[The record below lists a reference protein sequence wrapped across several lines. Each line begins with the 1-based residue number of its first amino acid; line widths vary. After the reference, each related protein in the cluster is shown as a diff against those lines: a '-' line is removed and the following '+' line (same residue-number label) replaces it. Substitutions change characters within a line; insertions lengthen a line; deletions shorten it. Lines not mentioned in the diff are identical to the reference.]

1 MDSHVT
7 PSRVVIA
14 IALSVLT
21 ATACSSS
28 RVAKPSP
35 VTATTPLPPRTYAL
49 AGPLVPASTTMISAW
64 DVPAN
69 PLTDRS
75 LDGSPQGE
83 RIRRGYRIFTNT
95 PTEASAFTHGTVSC
109 SNCHLNAGQR
119 ERALP
124 LVGVAAVYPE
134 MNRRAERQFTLEDRI
149 IDCFTRSENG
159 TEASTTLPTRE
170 TGEVV
175 AVAAYL
181 EWLSKDFESGSKPAW
196 RGKNTI
202 AAEHLL
208 PLSALEPSKG
218 EALFLEKCTACHG
231 QDGQG
236 VEIGDKKA
244 APLWGPSSWNDGAG
258 AARVYTLAGIIRYA
272 MPYLDPGSLT
282 DEEAQLLA
290 AFITSKERPA
300 YPFKDKDYVNGGPPV
315 DAVYYKSPNN

>member
-1 MDSHVT
+1 MTRTRS
-7 PSRVVIA
+7 A
-14 IALSVLT
+14 AAFALGLV
-21 ATACSSS
+21 AAAACSSS
-28 RVAKPSP
+28 RVEKPAP
-35 VTATTPLPPRTYAL
+35 IATTAPLPPRTYAL
-49 AGPLVPASTTMISAW
+49 AGPLVPASTSMVSAW

-69 PLTDRS
+69 PLTDRA
-75 LDGSPQGE
+75 LDGSPRAE

-95 PTEASAFTHGTVSC
+95 PGEAAAYTHGNVSC

-134 MNRRAERQFTLEDRI
+134 MNRRAQREFTLEDRI
-149 IDCFTRSENG
+149 IDCFMRSENG
-159 TEASTTLPTRE
+159 TEASATLPTRQ
-170 TGEVV
+170 TSEVV

-181 EWLSKDFESGSKPAW
+181 EWLSTGFQAGQNPAW

-202 AAEHLL
+202 AADQLS
-208 PLSALEPSKG
+208 PLAALSPAKG

-236 VEIGDKKA
+236 VQIGDKKA
-244 APLWGPSSWNDGAG
+244 APLWGPASWNDGAG

-300 YPFKDKDYVNGGPPV
+300 YPFKDKDYVKTGPPV
-315 DAVYYKSPNN
+315 DAVYYKAPN